1 MPLTD
6 NVVIDLTEDDEE
18 EQERRFGN
26 VRKELEPSVSSLSKG
41 QHRKKIKLECN
52 PTISTTTTTTQTQ
65 MRDDGDYDDD
75 DDVEIVEPVI
85 PKLASITPSE
95 KYKQLYKQGGIGVG
109 VADDDDDVVVE
120 GVLNET
126 RLPHIRQYCAK
137 FPFKMGSHHLNCD
150 MCYCYICD
158 CPVRE
163 CNEWNTLGLVRHC
176 IAHDKNRN
184 YQRMRSVV
192 RSAKEKTRM
201 NTSSNKSS
209 NTTSTTNSVV
219 RAAAA
224 FRFPTTATTTAT
236 PTLSRD
242 ENCTPPN
249 SSSHPRKSCPI
260 HRFNDKGP
268 NALKDYDLVV
278 MMGNKKSCLSC
289 YCYICMCQASE
300 CKNWFTG
307 GRRQPENNHC
317 CSLRDKP
324 RNHRQTCVPAT
335 RLCTTVS
342 TTNTGD
348 SRTTTT
354 ATTTPPA
361 PAPVAAEG
369 SPLPPKG
376 YHMRECCPRYR
387 FSIQTPAV
395 TDNLNRIETISRCSE
410 CWCYVCHK
418 QARLCKHW
426 YNHKLGGSNSDNQ
439 HCHSHHNSRHW
450 QQERRLHSL
459 STYGEMGPFAPNHTD
474 AQQDE
479 TLAQC
484 RHCQWYFR
492 FPEAVKHNN
501 DSSPSRT
508 DTDRKLACSADWC
521 LRCGRVAVEK
531 DLEKNQAIPLTLS
544 RPNSWN
550 EDYFLYVTKDIPFT
564 VVAHDPRLFCRYR
577 EAWIRLP
584 NYDEEVHQNEV
595 FFHRLGKSPMLKSL
609 LSIMAIRGENGHTN
623 IRNTGVDKIT
633 DDDTDAI
640 LLEKENHYLLFNF
653 LTEKVEAT
661 GFGKIDIDASWNKS
675 NKSGVSILIECSCGG
690 IHPFCFMLLYI
701 VSLSI

>member
-1 MPLTD
+1 MSNMPSTD
-6 NVVIDLTEDDEE
+6 NVLIDLTEDEEE
-18 EQERRFGN
+18 EQEQEQGRRFGN
-26 VRKELEPSVSSLSKG
+26 VRKELEPSVSSLLDG

-52 PTISTTTTTTQTQ
+52 PTISTDVTTTQTQ
-65 MRDDGDYDDD
+65 MGDDDDDDDD

-85 PKLASITPSE
+85 PKLAAVTPSE
-95 KYKQLYKQGGIGVG
+95 KYKQLNKQRGIGVG

-120 GVLNET
+120 GVLNEN
-126 RLPHIRQYCAK
+126 RLPHIRQYCTK
-137 FPFKMGSHHLNCD
+137 FPFKMGSYHLKCD

-163 CNEWNTLGLVRHC
+163 CNEWNILGLGVRHC

-192 RSAKEKTRM
+192 RSSKEKTRM
-201 NTSSNKSS
+201 NSTSNMSSNT
-209 NTTSTTNSVV
+209 TTSTTNSVV

-224 FRFPTTATTTAT
+224 IRFPTTTT
-236 PTLSRD
+236 TLSRGA
-242 ENCTPPN
+242 NCTPPN

-260 HRFNDKGP
+260 HRFNDKRP
-268 NALKDYDLVV
+268 NALKDYDLIV
-278 MMGNKKSCLSC
+278 MMGNKKFCPSC

-317 CSLRDKP
+317 CSLEDEP
-324 RNHRQTCVPAT
+324 RNHRQTGAT
-335 RLCTTVS
+335 ATGSCTALN
-342 TTNTGD
+342 TTNTGA

-387 FSIQTPAV
+387 FLIRASAV
-395 TDNLNRIETISRCSE
+395 TDNLNRIETISCCSE

-418 QARLCKHW
+418 QARSCKQW
-426 YNHKLGGSNSDNQ
+426 YKHKLGGSNSDND
-439 HCHSHHNSRHW
+439 HCHGHHNSRHW
-450 QQERRLHSL
+450 QQERRLCSL
-459 STYGEMGPFAPNHTD
+459 STYGQMGPFAPNHTD
-474 AQQDE
+474 ARQDE

-492 FPEAVKHNN
+492 FPEAVKQNN

-550 EDYFLYVTKDIPFT
+550 EDYFLYATKDIPFT
-564 VVAHDPRLFCRYR
+564 VVAHDPRLFSKYR
-577 EAWIRLP
+577 ETWIRLP
-584 NYDEEVHQNEV
+584 TYDEEVQQNEV
-595 FFHRLGKSPMLKSL
+595 FFHRVGKSPMLKSL
-609 LSIMAIRGENGHTN
+609 LSIMAIRGENGHHN
-623 IRNTGVDKIT
+623 IPNRSDDLLKIT

-653 LTEKVEAT
+653 LREKVEAT
-661 GFGKIDIDASWNKS
+661 GFGKIYIDASWNKS
-675 NKSGVSILIECSCGG
+675 NKSGVSI
-690 IHPFCFMLLYI
+690 F
-701 VSLSI
+701 